1 MFFRGI
7 VEIRIIV
14 FYIVFLYAKGV
25 SRQGKKNLKRMDG
38 AEGLIFLD

>member
-1 MFFRGI
+1 MFFRGRL
-7 VEIRIIV
+7 ERRPIV

-25 SRQGKKNLKRMDG
+25 SRQDKINLKRMDG